1 MKKSVYLDT
10 TIPSY
15 YYEERTELALRQKI
29 TQQWWNEQSQNYS
42 LYISEIVLLELNR
55 GYYPHKN
62 EIISLVNGFSVLEV
76 SDEISDIV
84 QIYIA
89 QNIMPIKDPG
99 DALHLALASYH
110 KMDFLLTWNC
120 KNIANA
126 NKFEHIRIINTQL
139 GLYVPQI
146 VTPEQLFMEGSD

>member
-15 YYEERTELALRQKI
+15 YYEERIELALRQKI
-29 TQQWWNEQSQNYS
+29 TQQWWNGQKQNYD
-42 LYISEIVLLELNR
+42 LYISEIVLTELNR
-55 GYYPHKN
+55 GEYPHKDEILNLVN
-62 EIISLVNGFSVLEV
+62 EIYILEIPN
-76 SDEISDIV
+76 EIKDIV
-84 QIYIA
+84 KIYIEKH
-89 QNIMPIKDPG
+89 IMPRNDPG

-110 KMDFLLTWNC
+110 KIDFLLTWNC

-126 NKFEHIRIINTQL
+126 NKFEHIRLVNIQL

-146 VTPEQLFMEGSD
+146 VTPEQLFEEGSE